1 MIPEILAPAGSME
14 ALRAAVFAGADAVYL
29 GGGRFGARAYAD
41 NFTEGALLE
50 AIEYC
55 HIYGVKVYLTVN
67 TLFRDAEIK
76 ELYSYLSP
84 LYEAGLDAAIV
95 QDLGV
100 MVYIHEQFPDLPIHA
115 STQMSITTKY
125 PYKLLKKYGVTRIV
139 PARELSME
147 EIRQLK
153 SGDDIPEVEVFVQG
167 ALCYCYSGHCL
178 MSSMLGGRSGNRGR
192 CAQPCRLPYT
202 LCGENEKSLM
212 EQKGKY
218 LLSTKDLCGLEAVP
232 ELIQAGVDSF
242 KIEGRMK
249 KPEYVAACVR
259 SYRKVVDAYVKHNLS
274 NSLIETCKNEMA
286 EVFNR
291 GGFTDG
297 YYHQKNGRS
306 MMSTHAPGNEGV
318 YVGVVENVKKNKV
331 EICLSKD
338 VEKGDILVLKG
349 EKEPITLTCNADRK
363 KNSRLTLNA
372 PKSWEQNKGKKVF
385 RMRSAILE
393 EELSRYAT
401 TDRQLPIEGKAKF
414 LVGRP
419 ASLTVFGQC
428 GNQEYRITVEGAI
441 VESASKNPLTIATVR
456 DKIGKTG
463 NTRYYF
469 EKLDVDI
476 AENVFYPLKELK
488 ELRRNAIRQLE
499 DTICGQSRRVIP
511 DTMKSASLAGN
522 GESDKGNHES
532 KIRNAISANVGESY
546 QENKKKTETCKISVM
561 VSNEEQFAVVNHD
574 NRILEIYLDL
584 QYFPKEV
591 IIELI
596 KSATQ
601 TKPLYLVMPPILRMQ
616 YLTEIDNIMEQIKD
630 DITGVVVRNIDE
642 LAYLYEKGYSGRV
655 IADYSLY
662 AMNGFSAEFIR
673 AHFKEARITLPV
685 ELNEKQLIALPFLN
699 NNCEMIVYGYQ
710 QLMVSAQCLQ
720 ATLGQCSGS
729 NPVFQISDRYR
740 KSFFVQA
747 VCKYC
752 YTLYYNGVPT
762 VLFDHIRDKFSQG
775 MVWRLH
781 FTKEEKEEV
790 LRVLDC
796 VSRHAGYE
804 GEKTRGHYNR
814 GVE

>member
-14 ALRAAVFAGADAVYL
+14 ALRVAVYAGADAVYL

-76 ELYSYLSP
+76 ELYSYLAP

-153 SGDDIPEVEVFVQG
+153 SGKDVPEVEVFVQG

-192 CAQPCRLPYT
+192 CAQTCRLPYT
-202 LCGENEKSLM
+202 LCGEDGKSLM
-212 EQKGKY
+212 GNKGKY

-249 KPEYVAACVR
+249 KSEYVAACVR
-259 SYRKVVDAYVKHNLS
+259 SYRRVVDAYAKGNLD
-274 NSLIETCKNEMA
+274 NSLIEICKNEMA

-291 GGFTDG
+291 GGFTEG
-297 YYHQKNGRS
+297 YFHQKNGKG
-306 MMSTHAPGNEGV
+306 MMSIHAPGNEGV
-318 YVGVVENVKKNKV
+318 CVGVVENVQKSKL
-331 EICLSKD
+331 EIRLSMD
-338 VEKGDILVLKG
+338 VAKGDILLLKG
-349 EKEPITLTCNADRK
+349 EKEPVTLTCNMDQK

-372 PKSWEQNKGKKVF
+372 PKIREQNKGKKVF
-385 RMRSAILE
+385 RMRSAMLE
-393 EELSRYAT
+393 EELGKYAVT
-401 TDRQLPIEGKAKF
+401 ERQLAIKGHVEF
-414 LVGRP
+414 LLGEP
-419 ASLTVFGQC
+419 ASLTLSRQC
-428 GNQEYRITVEGAI
+428 RSQEYEVTVQGSI
-441 VESASKNPLTIATVR
+441 VEPAAKNPLTKETVR

-469 EKLDVDI
+469 ETLDIDI
-476 AENVFYPLKELK
+476 SENAFYPLKDLK
-488 ELRRNAIRQLE
+488 ELRRNAIRQFE
-499 DTICGQSRRVIP
+499 DALCRQARREIP
-511 DTMKSASLAGN
+511 DKLTEKFVAVTQADDAKTNGQYKEKTDLPKLSAL
-522 GESDKGNHES
+522 
-532 KIRNAISANVGESY
+532 
-546 QENKKKTETCKISVM
+546 
-561 VSNEEQFAVVNHD
+561 VSNEEQFDTLIHNSK
-574 NRILEIYLDL
+574 ILEIYLDL

-596 KSATQ
+596 KNADQ
-601 TKPLYLVMPPILRMQ
+601 TKLLYLVMPPVLRVQ
-616 YLTEIDNIMEQIKD
+616 YLTEIHDILEQTEDSIAG
-630 DITGVVVRNIDE
+630 IVVRNMDE
-642 LAYLYEKGYSGRV
+642 LAYLYDKGYSGRV
-655 IADYSLY
+655 ITDYSLY
-662 AMNGFSAEFIR
+662 AMNGFSVEFIR
-673 AHFKEARITLPV
+673 TYFEDARITLPV
-685 ELNEKQLIALPFLN
+685 ELNGKQLMALPFLKS
-699 NNCEMIVYGYQ
+699 NCEMIVYGYQ

-720 ATLGQCSGS
+720 ATLGQCSGN
-729 NPVFQISDRYR
+729 NPVFQIRDRYR
-740 KSFFVQA
+740 KNFTVQS

-762 VLFDHIRDKFSQG
+762 VLFDDIGDGFSQN
-775 MVWRLH
+775 MTWRLH
-781 FTKEEKEEV
+781 FTKEEKTEV
-790 LRVLDC
+790 QKVLDC
-796 VSRHAGYE
+796 VFRNECYE
-804 GEKTRGHYNR
+804 GERTRGHYNR